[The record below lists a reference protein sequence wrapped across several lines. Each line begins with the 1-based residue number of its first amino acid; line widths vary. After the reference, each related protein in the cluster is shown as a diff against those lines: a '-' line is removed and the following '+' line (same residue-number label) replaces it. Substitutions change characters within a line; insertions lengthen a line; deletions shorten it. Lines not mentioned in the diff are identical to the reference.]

1 MAWHEES
8 IREENEFAENDEGI
22 YMNNNNSIED
32 RSSSQSSSKR
42 HNDTVITIVKERNVQ
57 GKLIGG
63 GINNRSKMRKSNE
76 MLG

>member
-22 YMNNNNSIED
+22 YMKNNNSIED

-42 HNDTVITIVKERNVQ
+42 HNDTVVNIVKERNVQ